1 MVPVNER
8 RKEHRYIVV
17 GMEAYLD
24 GVSCPIID
32 ISRSAVRLLRASE
45 AEFQDNPRDLILRVQ
60 GRTRRS
66 CREYKLIGRF
76 IRGSSIDTVFGYDPP
91 TKRWEATLRA
101 HDTFLQLRL
110 MEI

>member
-1 MVPVNER
+1 MVPVKER

-32 ISRSAVRLLRASE
+32 ISRSAVRLLRSSE
-45 AEFQDNPRDLILRVQ
+45 AEFKDHPRDLVLRVQ

-66 CREYKLIGRF
+66 CREYKVIGHF
-76 IRGSSIDTVFGYDPP
+76 IRGSGIDSVFGYVPP
-91 TKRWEATLRA
+91 TKRWEAILRA
-101 HDTFLQLRL
+101 HDTFLQTRL